1 MGALMIGLIVA
12 GAIILFLAV
21 REIMTWYWKIDTIL
35 KYQDEQTE
43 LMKQILIELRKKN
56 EHLPTGSRVEFN

>member
-35 KYQDEQTE
+35 KYQQEQTD
-43 LMKQILIELRKKN
+43 LLKQLLDEIRKQN
-56 EHLPTGSRVEFN
+56 NTIPAGTEVEF

>member
-1 MGALMIGLIVA
+1 MIGLIVA

-35 KYQDEQTE
+35 KYQQEQTD
-43 LMKQILIELRKKN
+43 LLKQLLDEIRKQN
-56 EHLPTGSRVEFN
+56 NTIPAGTEVEF

>member
-1 MGALMIGLIVA
+1 MIGLIVA

-35 KYQDEQTE
+35 KYQQEQTD
-43 LMKQILIELRKKN
+43 LLKQLLDEIRKQN
-56 EHLPTGSRVEFN
+56 NTIPAGTEVDI

>member
-35 KYQDEQTE
+35 KYQQEQTG
-43 LMKQILIELRKKN
+43 LLKQLLDEIRKQN
-56 EHLPTGSRVEFN
+56 NTIPAGTEVDI

>member
-35 KYQDEQTE
+35 KYQQEQTG
-43 LMKQILIELRKKN
+43 LLKQLLDEIRKQN
-56 EHLPTGSRVEFN
+56 NTIPAGTEVDL

>member
-35 KYQDEQTE
+35 KYQQEQTG
-43 LMKQILIELRKKN
+43 LLKQLLDEIRKQN
-56 EHLPTGSRVEFN
+56 NTIPAGTEVEF